1 MKKSQLAL
9 LIISIS
15 TLFACNQSKRSI
27 SEAQMNAIVSKSDA
41 QLMELVGN
49 KDADSLTH
57 IFAADA
63 TIYPPGE
70 AGNKG
75 IKAIQNWYKNAYEFG
90 LCGIKYQPLS
100 IYGSDDQIIETGTAG
115 ISIIM
120 NAKDTVD
127 IESYNYVNVWSK
139 KTDSTYVLKT
149 QMWNEGASKE

>member
-1 MKKSQLAL
+1 MKNSQLAL

-15 TLFACNQSKRSI
+15 ILFACNQSKEGI
-27 SEAQMNAIVSKSDA
+27 SEVQMNTIVSKSDS
-41 QLMELVGN
+41 QLMVLIGN
-49 KDADSLTH
+49 KDADSLTK

-90 LCGIKYQPLS
+90 LCGIKYQPVS
-100 IYGSDDQIIETGTAG
+100 IYGSEDQIIESGTSV
-115 ISIIM
+115 ISIIL
-120 NAKDTVD
+120 NVKDTVD
-127 IESYNYVNVWSK
+127 MESYNYVNVWSK

-149 QMWNEGASKE
+149 QIWNEGASKE